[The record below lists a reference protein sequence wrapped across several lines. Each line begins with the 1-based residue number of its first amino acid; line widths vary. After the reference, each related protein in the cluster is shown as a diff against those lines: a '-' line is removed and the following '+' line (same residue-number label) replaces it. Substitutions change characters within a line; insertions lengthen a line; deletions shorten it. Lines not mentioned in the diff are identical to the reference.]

1 MKYPIGIQQFEKLRE
16 EGWVYVD
23 KTNHIHR
30 MVSNGTYFFLSRPRR
45 FGKSLLMST
54 IEAYFE
60 GKKHLFEGLAIEKL
74 EKDWFEHPVLHIDLN
89 AERYATTDELNNIL
103 DTYLRGWEKLYGSEE
118 GNNESLSRRFL
129 AVIRAAKQK
138 TGRNVVVLI
147 DEYDKPMLQAI
158 GNEELQIQLRNMLKA
173 FYGTLKS
180 ADGDLRFV
188 LLTGV
193 TKFSKVSV
201 FSDLNNLNDISMDS
215 EYSDICGISEEELHD
230 VFDDEIAILAE
241 HNNQSKEDAYKE
253 LKKRYDGYHFSER
266 ARGVYNPFSVL
277 NTLSKREYRSYW
289 FSTGTPTYLV
299 ELLKKFDFKLENLS
313 GYEASATTLDSIQL
327 NVDNPIPVLYQ
338 SGYLTIKG
346 YDRELRLYTLDFPNE
361 EVEEGFVNFLIPMY
375 TSVSEMDS
383 PSFIG
388 KFVREVRAGK
398 VDDFMRRLQSM
409 MADTPY
415 EIIKDLENHY
425 QNVMFI
431 LTKLMGLYVQ
441 AEYKTSRGRIDLLIA
456 TDKYVYVIE
465 IKLDGSAEDA
475 LKKINDKE
483 YSLPF
488 EAGSRQVIKIGA
500 NVSREKRNLENWI
513 VEVENRKLK
522 IEN

>member
-16 EGWVYVD
+16 EDWFYVD
-23 KTNHIHR
+23 KTAHIHR
-30 MVSNGTYFFLSRPRR
+30 LASKGTYFFLSRPRR

-54 IEAYFE
+54 IEAYFK
-60 GKKHLFEGLAIEKL
+60 GKRHLFEGLAIEKL
-74 EKDWFEHPVLHIDLN
+74 EKDWIEYPVLHIDLN
-89 AERYATTDELNNIL
+89 AERYAKAEELSNIL
-103 DTYLRGWEKLYGSEE
+103 DTYLREWEKLYGSDES
-118 GNNESLSRRFL
+118 NNESLSRRFL
-129 AVIRAAKQK
+129 NVIKSAKEK

-158 GNEELQIQLRNMLKA
+158 GDEELQIQFRNMLKA

-180 ADGDLRFV
+180 ADRYLRFV

-193 TKFSKVSV
+193 TKFSKLSI
-201 FSDLNNLNDISMDS
+201 FSDLNNIEDISM
-215 EYSDICGISEEELHD
+215 EKQYCDICGITEEELHN
-230 VFDDEIAILAE
+230 VFDNEVALLAE
-241 HNNQSKEDAYKE
+241 NNEQTKEEAYKE
-253 LKKRYDGYHFSER
+253 LKKRYDGYHFSENSV
-266 ARGVYNPFSVL
+266 GIYNPFSIL
-277 NTLSKREYRSYW
+277 LALKNSNYGSYW

-299 ELLKKFDFKLENLS
+299 ELLKRFDYSLENLS

-475 LKKINDKE
+475 LKQINDKE

-500 NVSREKRNLENWI
+500 NVSREKRNLEEWI
-513 VEVENRKLK
+513 VE

>member
-16 EGWVYVD
+16 EGWIYVD
-23 KTNHIHR
+23 KTTHIHR
-30 MVSNGTYFFLSRPRR
+30 MVSKGTYFFLSRPRR
-45 FGKSLLMST
+45 FGKSLFMST
-54 IEAYFE
+54 IEAYFK

-74 EKDWFEHPVLHIDLN
+74 EKDWIEHPVLHIDLN

-118 GNNESLSRRFL
+118 SNNESLSRRFL

-158 GNEELQIQLRNMLKA
+158 GNEELQIQFRNMLKA

-180 ADGDLRFV
+180 ADCDLRFV

-201 FSDLNNLNDISMDS
+201 FSDLNNLNDISMDL
-215 EYSDICGISEEELHD
+215 EYSDICGISEDELHD

-241 HNNQSKEDAYKE
+241 YNNQSKEDAYKE
-253 LKKRYDGYHFSER
+253 LKKRYDGYHFSEK
-266 ARGVYNPFSVL
+266 AKGVYNPFSVL
-277 NTLSKREYRSYW
+277 NTLLKREYRSYW

-299 ELLKKFDFKLENLS
+299 ELLKQYDFDLESLVD
-313 GYEASATTLDSIQL
+313 YETSAIALDSIQL
-327 NVDNPIPVLYQ
+327 RVDNPISVLYQ
-338 SGYLTIKG
+338 SGYLTIKS
-346 YDRELRLYTLDFPNE
+346 YDHDLRLYTLDFPNE
-361 EVEEGFVNFLIPMY
+361 EVEEGFIQFLLPY
-375 TSVSEMDS
+375 YS
-383 PSFIG
+383 PINEAESPAFIG

-398 VDDFMRRLQSM
+398 VNDFMKRLQSL

-415 EIIKDLENHY
+415 EMIKDLESHY

-465 IKLDGSAEDA
+465 IKLDGSAEEA
-475 LKKINDKE
+475 LKQINDKE

-488 EAGSRQVIKIGA
+488 EAGDRKVIKIGA

-513 VEVENRKLK
+513 VEN
-522 IEN
+522 

>member
-16 EGWVYVD
+16 EGWIYVD
-23 KTNHIHR
+23 KTIHVHR
-30 MVSNGTYFFLSRPRR
+30 MVSKGTYFFLSRPRR

-54 IEAYFE
+54 IEAYFK

-74 EKDWFEHPVLHIDLN
+74 EKDWIEHPVLHIDLN

-118 GNNESLSRRFL
+118 SNNESLSRRFL

-158 GNEELQIQLRNMLKA
+158 GNEELQIQFRNMLKA

-201 FSDLNNLNDISMDS
+201 FSDLNNLNDISMDL
-215 EYSDICGISEEELHD
+215 EYSDICGISEDELHD

-253 LKKRYDGYHFSER
+253 LKKRYDGYHFSEN
-266 ARGVYNPFSVL
+266 AKGVYNPFSVL
-277 NTLSKREYRSYW
+277 NTLLKKEYRSYW

-299 ELLKKFDFKLENLS
+299 ELLKRFNFNLENLS
-313 GYEASATTLDSIQL
+313 GYEASASTLDSIQL
-327 NVDNPIPVLYQ
+327 SVDNPIPVLYQ
-338 SGYLTIKG
+338 S
-346 YDRELRLYTLDFPNE
+346 
-361 EVEEGFVNFLIPMY
+361 
-375 TSVSEMDS
+375 
-383 PSFIG
+383 
-388 KFVREVRAGK
+388 
-398 VDDFMRRLQSM
+398 
-409 MADTPY
+409 
-415 EIIKDLENHY
+415 
-425 QNVMFI
+425 
-431 LTKLMGLYVQ
+431 
-441 AEYKTSRGRIDLLIA
+441 
-456 TDKYVYVIE
+456 
-465 IKLDGSAEDA
+465 
-475 LKKINDKE
+475 
-483 YSLPF
+483 
-488 EAGSRQVIKIGA
+488 
-500 NVSREKRNLENWI
+500 
-513 VEVENRKLK
+513 
-522 IEN
+522 

>member
-1 MKYPIGIQQFEKLRE
+1 MKYPIGIQEFEKLRE
-16 EGWVYVD
+16 DGWVYVD
-23 KTNHIHR
+23 KTAHIHR
-30 MVSNGTYFFLSRPRR
+30 LVSRGTYFFLSRPRR

-54 IEAYFE
+54 IEAYFK
-60 GKKHLFEGLAIEKL
+60 GKKHLFEGLEIEKL
-74 EKDWFEHPVLHIDLN
+74 EKDWIEYPVFHIDLN
-89 AERYATTDELNNIL
+89 AERYIKVEELSNIL
-103 DTYLRGWEKLYGSEE
+103 DTYLREWENIYDSEE
-118 GNNESLSRRFL
+118 KDNESLSRRFL
-129 AVIRAAKQK
+129 GVIKAAKAK

-147 DEYDKPMLQAI
+147 DEYDKPILQAI
-158 GNEELQIQLRNMLKA
+158 GNEELQIQFCNMLKA

-180 ADGDLRFV
+180 ADADLRFV

-193 TKFSKVSV
+193 TKFSKVSI
-201 FSDLNNLNDISMDS
+201 FSDLNNIEDISMKQT
-215 EYSDICGISEEELHD
+215 YHDICGITEDELHQY
-230 VFDDEIAILAE
+230 FDAEVERLAS
-241 HNNQSKEDAYKE
+241 HNRQTKEEAYAM
-253 LKKRYDGYHFSER
+253 LSRRYDGYHFS
-266 ARGVYNPFSVL
+266 ADVPGIYNPFSIL
-277 NTLSKREYRSYW
+277 LSLKDSDYGSYW

-299 ELLKKFDFKLENLS
+299 ELLKRFDFNLESLS
-313 GYEASATTLDSIQL
+313 GYEATATTLDSIQL
-327 NVDNPIPVLYQ
+327 TVDNPIPVFYQ
-338 SGYLTIKG
+338 SGYLTIKD

-361 EVEEGFVNFLIPMY
+361 EVKEGFVNFLIPMY

-441 AEYKTSRGRIDLLIA
+441 AEYKTSHGRIDLLIA

-465 IKLDGSAEDA
+465 IKLDGTAEEA
-475 LKKINDKE
+475 LQQINDKE

-488 EAGSRQVIKIGA
+488 VAGERQVVKIGA
-500 NVSREKRNLENWI
+500 NISREKRNLENWI
-513 VEVENRKLK
+513 VE

>member
-16 EGWVYVD
+16 EGWIYVD
-23 KTNHIHR
+23 KTIHVHR
-30 MVSNGTYFFLSRPRR
+30 MVSKGTYFFLSRPRR

-54 IEAYFE
+54 IEAYFK

-74 EKDWFEHPVLHIDLN
+74 EKDWIEHPVLHIDLN

-118 GNNESLSRRFL
+118 SNNESLSRRFL

-158 GNEELQIQLRNMLKA
+158 GNEELQIQFRNMLKA

-201 FSDLNNLNDISMDS
+201 FSDLNNLEDISMEQ
-215 EYSDICGISEEELHD
+215 EYYDICGITEDELHGVFDEEVTLLAEYNNQTKEEAYEELRR
-230 VFDDEIAILAE
+230 
-241 HNNQSKEDAYKE
+241 
-253 LKKRYDGYHFSER
+253 RYDGYHFSEN
-266 ARGVYNPFSVL
+266 AKGMYNPFSIL
-277 NTLSKREYRSYW
+277 LALKNKNYGSYW

-299 ELLKKFDFKLENLS
+299 ELLKRFNFNLENLS
-313 GYEASATTLDSIQL
+313 GYEASASTLDSIQL
-327 NVDNPIPVLYQ
+327 SVDNPIPVLYQ
-338 SGYLTIKG
+338 SGYLTIKD
-346 YDRELRLYTLDFPNE
+346 YDKEFKLYKLDFPNE
-361 EVEEGFVNFLIPMY
+361 EVEEGFINFLVPMY
-375 TSVSEMDS
+375 TSVSETDS
-383 PSFIG
+383 PAFIG

-398 VDDFMRRLQSM
+398 VNDFMKRLQSL

-415 EIIKDLENHY
+415 EIIKDLESHY

-431 LTKLMGLYVQ
+431 LTKLMGFYVQ
-441 AEYKTSRGRIDLLIA
+441 AEYRTSYGRIDLLIT

-465 IKLDGSAEDA
+465 IKLNGTAEEA
-475 LKKINDKE
+475 LAQINDKE
-483 YSLPF
+483 YALPF
-488 EAGSRQVIKIGA
+488 TVGNRQLIKIGA
-500 NVSREKRNLENWI
+500 NVSRQKRNLENWV
-513 VEVENRKLK
+513 VE
-522 IEN
+522 I